1 MQLQIPPL
9 SHKFHHAFLQY
20 CTKLLQTNN
29 LIKFLRSL
37 TGKHIFPTLK
47 KKKKNLSNNS
57 ILMKLS
63 RKFFVDFFFELDDFF
78 FNISAYIE
86 ILSQV

>member
-47 KKKKNLSNNS
+47 KKKKKPLQYFNPNEAVS
-57 ILMKLS
+57 
-63 RKFFVDFFFELDDFF
+63 KFFCRLFL
-78 FNISAYIE
+78 
-86 ILSQV
+86 